1 MRLVLAH
8 TIVNDR
14 LKISWGFKK
23 NVFNMEILCS
33 GEILEYFQG
42 DVQEKMC
49 EIFIMHMCP
58 HFIKQQNQIHH
69 NFSLKVKFIDP
80 TINSAHK
87 NALKG

>member
-1 MRLVLAH
+1 MRWVLAH
-8 TIVNDR
+8 SIVNDR

-23 NVFNMEILCS
+23 NVFNMEIL
-33 GEILEYFQG
+33 GYFWG

-58 HFIKQQNQIHH
+58 HFIKQQTKIHH

>member
-8 TIVNDR
+8 TIANDR
-14 LKISWGFKK
+14 LKISWGFKT
-23 NVFNMEILCS
+23 NVFKMEILCS
-33 GEILEYFQG
+33 GEIFGYFQG

-58 HFIKQQNQIHH
+58 MKIHH